1 MPIRPTTRVTRNVPT
16 GRFQP
21 SGGMFG
27 FSRLPEMRRETTTQP
42 IGFTPAEAT
51 ADVIRDFN
59 RAPISYTTG
68 PNGEI
73 IATRSMA
80 RPSAPGNLGPLS
92 PNIAR
97 IFAPPTRTAPNVRP
111 STGGMFGTPDINT
124 TALAT
129 PTGADTS
136 PLTSTWVLPKPEGP
150 RIFNRMIPPSDE
162 QRAMFANS
170 GYRGTPM
177 AALNPSRLLSE
188 DYLRVPLREGT
199 EGFPEPVFGSVTDY
213 ANRRVLAPNVP
224 GTYGQEFA
232 QIPGRGFSS
241 MGYGGTPAMQALN
254 RMNTTYSQA
263 PLQRASYTRRF

>member
-1 MPIRPTTRVTRNVPT
+1 MPTTIRSTTRVTRNVPT

-27 FSRLPEMRRETTTQP
+27 FGRLPEYRRETSQQP
-42 IGFTPAEAT
+42 IGYTPAEAVS
-51 ADVIRDFN
+51 DVVRDFN
-59 RAPISYTTG
+59 RAPVSYTTG

-92 PNIAR
+92 PNVGR
-97 IFAPPTRTAPNVRP
+97 IFAPPNRTAPNTQP
-111 STGGMFGTPDINT
+111 SSRGMFGTPDINT
-124 TALAT
+124 TPAG
-129 PTGADTS
+129 TGAAPS

-150 RIFNRMIPPSDE
+150 RIFNRMIPASDE
-162 QRAMFANS
+162 ARSRFANT
-170 GYRGTPM
+170 GYQGTPT
-177 AALNPSRLLSE
+177 ASLNPSRLLSE

-199 EGFPEPVFGSVTDY
+199 SGFNEPVFGSVTDY
-213 ANRRVLAPNVP
+213 PTRRILAPNVP

-232 QIPGRGFSS
+232 QIPGRGFSTP
-241 MGYGGTPAMQALN
+241 GYGGTPAMQALK

-263 PLQRASYTRRF
+263 PLQQASYRRRF

>member
-1 MPIRPTTRVTRNVPT
+1 MAIRPTTNVTRNVPT

-27 FSRLPEMRRETTTQP
+27 FSRLPEYRSQTTQQQ

-73 IATRSMA
+73 VATRSMS
-80 RPSAPGNLGPLS
+80 RPTAPGNLGPTS
-92 PNIAR
+92 PNISR
-97 IFAPPTRTAPNVRP
+97 IFAPPNRTSPNVQP
-111 STGGMFGTPDINT
+111 SSRGMFGSPDIST
-124 TALAT
+124 YPSGTVAA
-129 PTGADTS
+129 PS

-150 RIFNRMIPPSDE
+150 RIFNRMIPSSDE
-162 QRAMFANS
+162 QRAMLPNS
-170 GYRGTPM
+170 GFRGTPT
-177 AALNPSRLLSE
+177 ASLNPSRLLSE

-199 EGFPEPVFGSVTDY
+199 SGFQEPVFGSVTDY
-213 ANRRVLAPNVP
+213 PTRRILAPNVP

-241 MGYGGTPAMQALN
+241 PGYGGTPAMQALK

-263 PLQRASYTRRF
+263 PLQQASYRRRF